1 MGTILIVDDDNELR
15 ELITLYLKPLKHEI
29 HHAVNGVEALHQ
41 AQAHKPDLILL
52 DLMMPM
58 ASGDLVLG
66 FIRSTPLLQDTP
78 VIVVSAHPKIADL
91 ADHYQADN
99 YVRKPFTVGELRDV
113 VKVTLAKYYPDE
125 Y

>member
-15 ELITLYLKPLKHEI
+15 ELVSLYLKPLKYDI
-29 HHAVNGVEALHQ
+29 YHAVNGVEALHQ

-66 FIRSTPLLQDTP
+66 FIRSTPLLKDTP
-78 VIVVSAHPKIADL
+78 VIVVSAHPNIEEL
-91 ADHYQADN
+91 ATHYLANN
-99 YVRKPFTVGELRDV
+99 YVRKPFTVGEMREV
-113 VKVTLAKYYPDE
+113 VKQTLGE
-125 Y
+125 T